1 MAKAKR
7 VQVLDR
13 KVADFIEKFAANVW
27 AAAVDGVDRYQ
38 SAYPYVEAHRSL
50 LGFHAAFR
58 IVFGREV
65 EQFELDHL
73 KLNFLEREHECLL
86 ARGVRGLGFNY
97 PAWWPGGMVLLKL
110 RYRLGVPGGVKNGE
124 EWQKVF
130 AAAREAA

>member
-27 AAAVDGVDRYQ
+27 AAAVDGVDRFQ
-38 SAYPYVEAHRSL
+38 SAYPAAQANRSV
-50 LGFHAAFR
+50 LGFCAAFP
-58 IVFGREV
+58 IVFGREA

-86 ARGVRGLGFNY
+86 ARGKDAMGFIY
-97 PAWWPGGMVLLKL
+97 PAWHPGGELLLKL